1 MSPEILLG
9 EEFDLPT
16 DVYSLGVIFCEI
28 LARKLADDVTF
39 KVVGS
44 CTCTPTMPL

>member
-16 DVYSLGVIFCEI
+16 DVYSMGIIFCEI
-28 LARKLADDVTF
+28 ISRKLADNVTF
-39 KVVGS
+39 NVR
-44 CTCTPTMPL
+44 